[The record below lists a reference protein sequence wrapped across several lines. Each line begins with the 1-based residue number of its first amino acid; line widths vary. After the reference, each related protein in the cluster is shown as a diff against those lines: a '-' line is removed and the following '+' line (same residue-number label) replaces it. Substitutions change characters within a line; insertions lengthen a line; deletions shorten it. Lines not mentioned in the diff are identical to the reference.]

1 MHPAHPD
8 GGIPALSVQE
18 AAARLEDGSSAL
30 LVDVREVNEYVALR
44 AADTLLVPL
53 SELAARLPDIPRD
66 RPLLLVCRSGARSG
80 RATLFL
86 LQQGYTD
93 VHNVA
98 GGMIAWQAAGLPT
111 RTGPL
116 GPGEG
121 QPAPTT

>member
-1 MHPAHPD
+1 M
-8 GGIPALSVQE
+8 
-18 AAARLEDGSSAL
+18 
-30 LVDVREVNEYVALR
+30 DVREVNEYVALR

-53 SELAARLPDIPRD
+53 SELVARLPDIPRD
-66 RPLLLVCRSGARSG
+66 RPLMLVCRSGARSG

-86 LQQGYTD
+86 LQQGYSD

-98 GGMIAWQAAGLPT
+98 GGMVAWQAAGLPT

-121 QPAPTT
+121 QPGEGEPPRAT